1 MSSLSHTVTD
11 MDVDEVELNIDDAK
25 RVMTVKST
33 FGGMEAVLYKE
44 EDNDIVGVTFSCT
57 SENTC
62 SSEISDELMVE
73 LSRVFKVLVVGKD
86 GADLVTGAKVVD
98 FEG

>member
-44 EDNDIVGVTFSCT
+44 EDNDIVGVTFSCAI
-57 SENTC
+57 ENTC